1 MARPSKR
8 KVTMSIISA
17 RTVDLAGGVALRTAL
32 DGEFIRSYVV
42 VSPPDLDVIA
52 DIVPPAEV
60 EAGGQIHATAVTDP
74 ASAAEQVG
82 DVLDNIN
89 PGDIAVFLC
98 ASAAAYEAALQLLG
112 YDPGR
117 PDTELH

>member
-1 MARPSKR
+1 
-8 KVTMSIISA
+8 MSIMSD
-17 RTVDLAGGVALRTAL
+17 RTADLTTGIALRTTL

-52 DIVPPAEV
+52 DVVPRVEV
-60 EAGGQIHATAVTDP
+60 EAGGEIHATAVSDP

-98 ASAAAYEAALQLLG
+98 ANQAAYEAALQLLG
-112 YDPGR
+112 YDPSR
-117 PDTELH
+117 HDTELH

>member
-1 MARPSKR
+1 
-8 KVTMSIISA
+8 MSIMSA
-17 RTVDLAGGVALRTAL
+17 RAADLPAGMVLRTTL

-42 VSPPDLDVIA
+42 VSAPDLNAIA
-52 DIVPPAEV
+52 DIVPREEV
-60 EAGGQIHATAVTDP
+60 DAGGQIHATAVSDP
-74 ASAAEQVG
+74 VSAPEQVG

-98 ASAAAYEAALQLLG
+98 GTAAAYEAALQLLG

-117 PDTELH
+117 HDTELH

>member
-1 MARPSKR
+1 
-8 KVTMSIISA
+8 MSILSA
-17 RTVDLAGGVALRTAL
+17 RTADLESGMALRTTL

-42 VSPPDLDVIA
+42 VGPPDLDAIA
-52 DIVPPAEV
+52 DIVPRAEV
-60 EAGGQIHATAVTDP
+60 EAGGEIHATAVSDP

-98 ASAAAYEAALQLLG
+98 ASPAAYEAALQLLG
-112 YDPGR
+112 YDPAR
-117 PDTELH
+117 HDTELH

>member
-1 MARPSKR
+1 
-8 KVTMSIISA
+8 MSIISSCTA
-17 RTVDLAGGVALRTAL
+17 DLASGMVLRTTL

-42 VSPPDLDVIA
+42 VSPPDLDIIA
-52 DIVPPAEV
+52 DIVPRTEV
-60 EAGGQIHATAVTDP
+60 EAGGEIHATAVSDP
-74 ASAAEQVG
+74 ASAAGQVG

-98 ASAAAYEAALQLLG
+98 ADTAAYETALQLLG

-117 PDTELH
+117 HDTELH

>member
-1 MARPSKR
+1 
-8 KVTMSIISA
+8 MSIISA
-17 RTVDLAGGVALRTAL
+17 RTADVASGMALRTTL

-42 VSPPDLDVIA
+42 ISPPDLDLIA

-60 EAGGQIHATAVTDP
+60 EAGGAIHATAVTDP
-74 ASAAEQVG
+74 ASAPEQIG

-98 ASAAAYEAALQLLG
+98 VDSAAYEAALQLLG

-117 PDTELH
+117 HDTELH